1 MKNYLLVSISFLSV
15 VLLFSCKTKKVNSG
29 TTVIVKEKK
38 ADVLVENMIT
48 NQVKADWFS
57 SRIKLNV
64 EGDAVM
70 NIGLSGTL
78 RMEKDKAIWVSLKKF
93 GFEVARAL
101 ITPDSAYVL
110 DRINGNNIAEDIGYV
125 QRKMNFPANFQML
138 QAMVLGNPVFFTKDF
153 ETKIDS
159 TGYTLWSETSSPK
172 STYLLGGGDFS
183 LKAMAF
189 EEYNP
194 KRLMKVNLE
203 NYQLVGGQ
211 RNFSHNRYFDI
222 RSEGTGDMK
231 VKLVLSNIEFDVE
244 KNMPFTKPKLN

>member
-1 MKNYLLVSISFLSV
+1 VD
-15 VLLFSCKTKKVNSG
+15 
-29 TTVIVKEKK
+29 VKEQK
-38 ADVLVENMIT
+38 ADFLVDKVVT
-48 NQVKADWFS
+48 NQVKADWFN
-57 SRIKLNV
+57 SRVKLNV

-78 RMEKDKAIWVSLKKF
+78 RMEKDKAIWLSLKKF

-110 DRINGNNIAEDIGYV
+110 NRVNGDHVAEDLGYV

-153 ETKIDS
+153 ETKLDS

-172 STYLLGGGDFS
+172 STYLLNGEDFS
-183 LKAMAF
+183 LQAMAF

-194 KRLMKVNLE
+194 NRLMKVNLE
-203 NYQLVGGQ
+203 NYKTVGGN
-211 RNFSHNRYFDI
+211 RNFSHDRYFDI
-222 RSEGTGDMK
+222 RSESTGNMK
-231 VKLVLSNIEFDVE
+231 VKLVFSNVEFDVE
-244 KNMPFTKPKLN
+244 KNMPFSKPKVN

>member
-1 MKNYLLVSISFLSV
+1 MKKYILITISLLSIIF
-15 VLLFSCKTKKVNSG
+15 LFSCKTKKINNV
-29 TTVIVKEKK
+29 TTAIGKEKK
-38 ADVLVENMIT
+38 ADFLVKNMIT
-48 NQVKADWFS
+48 NQVKADWLS

-78 RMEKDKAIWVSLKKF
+78 RMEKDKAIWLSLKKF

-101 ITPDSAYVL
+101 ITPDSAFVL
-110 DRINGNNIAEDIGYV
+110 DRINGNNIAEDISYV

-159 TGYTLWSETSSPK
+159 TGYTLWSDTSSPK
-172 STYLLGGGDFS
+172 STYLLGGVDYK

-194 KRLMKVNLE
+194 NRLMKINLE
-203 NYQLVGGQ
+203 DHQMVDGK
-211 RNFSHNRYFDI
+211 RNFSHKRYFDI
-222 RSEGTGDMK
+222 RSDNTGDMK
-231 VKLVLSNIEFDVE
+231 VKLEFSNIEFDVE
-244 KNMPFTKPKLN
+244 KKMPFTKPKLN